1 MNLDGIINIAGW
13 KGLYKVISRN
23 KNHIIVESLT
33 NKKRT
38 PLYSH
43 NQANMLEE
51 IGIYTYDD
59 TIPLIEIFNKIAN
72 KENCGQCINHKSPT
86 NDLIAYFREILEDY
100 DEERVYISDI
110 KKVTQWYNLLQS
122 IGLIE
127 IKKDTK

>member
-72 KENCGQCINHKSPT
+72 KENCEQSINHKSPT
-86 NDLIAYFREILEDY
+86 NDLITYFREILEDY
-100 DEERVYISDI
+100 DEDRVYISDI
-110 KKVTQWYNLLQS
+110 KKVFQWYNLLQS

-127 IKKDTK
+127 IKKDIK